1 MTTTERVIAYL
12 QSCEMRRAKLN
23 IIAPALAMST
33 TTLRRRLREE
43 GSRFSQLMAQERI
56 RRIQAVGEIKP
67 KARGDYLAVECGYA
81 TRAQFYRAFQSIVG
95 QRWIDY
101 HRQAQ

>member
-67 KARGDYLAVECGYA
+67 KARGDYLAVE
-81 TRAQFYRAFQSIVG
+81 FYRAFQSIVG